1 MRESQPTGHS
11 GKPSSEKHGE
21 HVSPQATD
29 AVQDIEALRQAMM
42 RSWWWVCLALW
53 LTVGMLSLWLLR
65 EDLQELRE
73 YFTWAALRYM
83 LYYGRPAAMGL
94 GLCFGLTLALLYAES
109 RQILWGISA
118 GEQARLQDRLN
129 KIHAQG
135 PSHPQWKIIRPTS
148 AQARE

>member
-1 MRESQPTGHS
+1 MRESQPTGQPNSQS
-11 GKPSSEKHGE
+11 GEQS
-21 HVSPQATD
+21 VPQATE
-29 AVQDIEALRQAMM
+29 ATQEIEALRQAMM

-53 LTVGMLSLWLLR
+53 LTVGTLSLWLLR
-65 EDLQELRE
+65 EDLIELRE

-109 RQILWGISA
+109 RQILWGIST
-118 GEQARLQDRLN
+118 GEQTRLQDRLN

-135 PSHPQWKIIRPTS
+135 PSHPQWKIIRPAR